1 MNLHEISNRW
11 DLVVIGGGITGAGIL
26 REATRMG
33 LNTILVEQNDF
44 AWGTSSRSSKM
55 VHGGLRYLREG
66 RLLLTKLSVEER
78 ERLLKES
85 PGLVK
90 PLGLYMPVYAD
101 QKPGKGT
108 LKVGLSI
115 YDLLAHERYHRYF
128 DAVEFT
134 RRVPFVRQE
143 GLEGG
148 FYFVD
153 AQVDDS
159 RLVLRLIQES
169 IAEGALALN
178 YTSAK
183 SIVRNDHGDVT
194 GVELE
199 DTETRETKTL
209 TSPTVINATGCWA
222 EALHPSPDPGRH
234 LRPLRGSHLVFSA
247 ETIPLKEGFSFFH
260 PHDRR
265 PIFAVPWEGAVV
277 AGTTDLDHDG
287 DLSRE
292 PKISEQEFLYLLMGL
307 REMFPLLQISP
318 EDCLS
323 TFSGVRPILSEGKLS
338 PSEESREH
346 VVWVDHGLVTVTGGK
361 LTTFRHLAFDTLKAA
376 EPFLPSHTR
385 PDRDARVFSPGLD
398 PPENHPN
405 LGEEAWKRL
414 NGRYGCAAGQVVGE
428 ASPDELSTIPGT
440 ETHWAELV
448 HAVRRERVRHLG
460 DLLLR
465 RVRIGLLIREGG
477 RAHLRRIKRLC
488 RPYLP
493 WSRKRWREEIRL
505 YQDQWNRAYGLPV
518 ESAGALKK
526 MKRRSREILGN
537 FLGRIAFRFYV
548 RLSHGWLKKKQ

>member
-1 MNLHEISNRW
+1 MNLQEMPDRW

-33 LNTILVEQNDF
+33 LKTILVEQNDF

-90 PLGLYMPVYAD
+90 PLGFYMPVYED

-115 YDLLAHERYHRYF
+115 YDWMAHERYHRFF

-143 GLEGG
+143 ALQGG

-159 RLVLRLIQES
+159 RLVLRLIHES

-183 SIVRNDHGDVT
+183 RIVRDDGGDVI
-194 GVELE
+194 GVDVE
-199 DTETRETKTL
+199 DTETHETKTL
-209 TSPTVINATGCWA
+209 TAPTVINATGCWA

-234 LRPLRGSHLVFSA
+234 LRPLRGSHLVFPA
-247 ETIPLKEGFSFFH
+247 DTIPLKDGFSFFH
-260 PHDRR
+260 PRDRR
-265 PIFAVPWEGAVV
+265 PIFAVPWEGAVIV
-277 AGTTDLDHDG
+277 GTTDLDHDEAMS
-287 DLSRE
+287 LE
-292 PKISEQEFLYLLMGL
+292 PRISEQEFSYLMSGL
-307 REMFPLLQISP
+307 QEMFPLLQISP

-323 TFSGVRPILSEGKLS
+323 TFSGIRPILSEGKLS

-346 VVWVDHGLVTVTGGK
+346 VVWSDHGLVTVTGGK
-361 LTTFRHLAFDTLKAA
+361 LTTFRQLAFDTLKTA
-376 EPFLPSHTR
+376 EPFLPPHTP
-385 PDRDARVFSPGLD
+385 PDRSSAVFNPGID
-398 PPENHPN
+398 PPGNNNGLP
-405 LGEEAWKRL
+405 EETWKRL
-414 NGRYGCAAGQVVGE
+414 KGRYGCAADQLVGE
-428 ASPDELSTIPGT
+428 AAPEDLSTIPGT
-440 ETHWAELV
+440 ETLWAEMA
-448 HAVRRERVRHLG
+448 HAARHERIRHLG

-465 RVRIGLLIREGG
+465 RVRIGLLTREGG
-477 RAHLRRIKRLC
+477 KRTSGGSNGSANPTYPGVVSDGERKSDSTGTSGIAPMVC
-488 RPYLP
+488 R
-493 WSRKRWREEIRL
+493 
-505 YQDQWNRAYGLPV
+505 WNPRAYW
-518 ESAGALKK
+518 
-526 MKRRSREILGN
+526 RR
-537 FLGRIAFRFYV
+537 
-548 RLSHGWLKKKQ
+548 